1 MRLIFNYIILLGIL
15 LNSEDSIKME
25 KNKSKLS
32 KLQLEVT
39 QNCGT
44 EPPFNNEYWDNKEPG
59 IYVDIISG
67 EPLFCSEHNI

>member
-32 KLQLEVT
+32 KLQYEVT

-44 EPPFNNEYWDNKEPG
+44 EPPLTTSTG
-59 IYVDIISG
+59 IIKSQVYMLI
-67 EPLFCSEHNI
+67 